1 MTTKITSTGIVFNDG
16 TTVVSKSD
24 VTGPTGPS
32 PTGPQGP
39 TGPTGPPGPQGPK
52 GPAWFESD
60 ERLKDIGES
69 LPSALDE
76 INTLD
81 VFRFRYNEL
90 GQSRGLDSLD
100 HIGLS
105 AQQLQRL
112 FPEAVRQDGD
122 NYLAINN
129 NDLIPILL
137 KCVQELSE
145 KIKE

>member
-1 MTTKITSTGIVFNDG
+1 MTTKITSTGIVFNDA
-16 TTVVSKSD
+16 TTVASKSD
-24 VTGPTGPS
+24 ATG

-39 TGPTGPPGPQGPK
+39 S
-52 GPAWFESD
+52 SD
-60 ERLKDIGES
+60 ERLKYIGDS

-81 VFRFRYNEL
+81 VFRFTYNEL
-90 GQSRGLDSLD
+90 GQSHGLDSLD

-112 FPEAVRQDGD
+112 FPEAVRQEGD

-145 KIKE
+145 RIEELKK